1 MKAVKIK
8 KIHSLL
14 DRARSK
20 APRAISESKFWG
32 KIALQQQVLIHAKN
46 KT

>member
-1 MKAVKIK
+1 MKKIRIK
-8 KIHSLL
+8 KAHSLL
-14 DRARSK
+14 DRMRLESR
-20 APRAISESKFWG
+20 RAMSESKFWG